1 MSDVFTSKLDRI
13 GETIRLAANNDHRGL
28 SIAMQ
33 ACALVP
39 VLAVGSGGSA
49 IAAEFLAACRTG
61 LGHPPTTVVTPMAFV
76 LDAAG
81 APGTHAW
88 LFSAS
93 GGNPDILAAFDA
105 ACAEHGGQI
114 DILTSGHDGQLAIRA
129 MEQSRRQPG
138 TRLHLAPVA
147 DSKDGFL
154 ATHSAV
160 SAAVVMTMAADFVAA
175 GSPSGDARRKQL
187 LEDADRLL
195 GSSFRQTLRT
205 TTIAP
210 LSDRDTVFLL
220 HDPHLTAAAVLLET
234 SFWEAGIC
242 AVQRADF
249 RNFAHGRH
257 VWMSRYP
264 DRTFV
269 ISLTCERSRDT
280 WRGIRAELPETLP
293 SAEFDFARPGRGTL
307 FEAIL
312 SMLGVVEAAGSLKGI
327 DPGRPGVADFGR
339 RIFDRQDLRDAVGG
353 DDASILRKRRARG
366 QADPTVRTATNW
378 AECRQTFAAALSK
391 ADIRGVVLDYDGT
404 VVPTHKRSDPP
415 QSDII
420 SSLTAFADHGV
431 LIGFATGRG
440 GSVGTML
447 RKQLPERL
455 HASVMIGYYN
465 GAHVVPLN
473 VDIEKNPP
481 AADDA
486 IANVHSLLCAETG
499 LFVEGWRP
507 KAGRLQLSI
516 PFEKLAS
523 RYLGINRIE
532 EIVEN
537 WGEAASQPG
546 VGAGLLRQVQP
557 PAVSSCGRAKVVR
570 SGHSIDV
577 FPAWAGKGKVVEAV
591 RERLGKS
598 DVHVLRVGD
607 RGEHRGNDYEL
618 LADGLGLSVDQV
630 CESEDCC
637 WNLLPAGMSGPK
649 GLVKILQS
657 LKPAANGALRID
669 VSVLF
674 TV

>member
-1 MSDVFTSKLDRI
+1 MSDVFKSKLDRLN
-13 GETIRLAANNDHRGL
+13 ETIRLAAEVDHRPL
-28 SIAMQ
+28 SVAME
-33 ACALVP
+33 ACASVP

-61 LGHPPTTVVTPMAFV
+61 LGHWTTTVVTPMAFV

-93 GGNPDILAAFDA
+93 GENPDILAAFNA
-105 ACAEHGGQI
+105 ACAEHGSQV
-114 DILTSGHDGQLAIRA
+114 DILTSGHDGSLAVRA
-129 MEQSRRQPG
+129 IEQSRHELG
-138 TRLHLAPVA
+138 ARLHLAPVA
-147 DSKDGFL
+147 DAKDGFL

-160 SAAVVMTMAADFVAA
+160 SAAVVMTMAADLVAA
-175 GSPSGDARRKQL
+175 GSPNRNERRKQL

-195 GSSFRQTLRT
+195 GSSFRQRLRT

-210 LSDRDTVFLL
+210 LRGRDTVFLL
-220 HDPHLTAAAVLLET
+220 HDPHLTAAAVMVET

-257 VWMSRYP
+257 VWMARHP

-269 ISLTCERSRDT
+269 IALTCERSRNA
-280 WRGIRAELPETLP
+280 WRGIREELPDSIP
-293 SAEFDFARPGRGTL
+293 AAEFDYGRSGRGGL

-312 SMLGVVEAAGSLKGI
+312 SMLGVIEAAGSLKGV
-327 DPGRPGVADFGR
+327 DPGRPGVTDFGR
-339 RIFDRQDLRDAVGG
+339 RIFDRQDLRDAMSG

-366 QADPTVRTATNW
+366 RTDPTVRTVTNW
-378 AECRQTFAAALSK
+378 AECRKMFAAALAK
-391 ADIRGVVLDYDGT
+391 AEIRAVVLDYDGT
-404 VVPTHKRSDPP
+404 VVPTQRRLEPPRS
-415 QSDII
+415 QII
-420 SSLTAFADHGV
+420 ESLTAFADHGIQV
-431 LIGFATGRG
+431 GFATGRG

-447 RKQLPERL
+447 RRQMPERL

-465 GAHVVPLN
+465 GAHVVPLS
-473 VDIEKNPP
+473 VDIEKSPP
-481 AADDA
+481 AADEV
-486 IANVHSLLCAETG
+486 IAKVHSLLCAESG
-499 LFVEGWRP
+499 LFTEGWWP

-537 WGEAASQPG
+537 CGEAASQQGSVAG
-546 VGAGLLRQVQP
+546 VSPQVN
-557 PAVSSCGRAKVVR
+557 PAAAWLGKAKVVR

-577 FPAWAGKGKVVEAV
+577 FPGWAGKGKVIEAV

-598 DVHVLRVGD
+598 DAHVLRVGD
-607 RGEHRGNDYEL
+607 RGEHQGNDYEL

-630 CESEDCC
+630 CESEDFC
-637 WNLLPAGMSGPK
+637 WNLLPAEISGPD
-649 GLVKILQS
+649 GLAKILRS
-657 LKPAANGALRID
+657 LKPSANGTLKFD